1 MILQTLV
8 VLACVAASAPAAH
21 AQQAEPAPALRA
33 ELPAGQT
40 IGAGRL
46 KFWGLDVY
54 DALLWAEPGF
64 RHGDFASQPFVL
76 ELSYLRAFAA
86 RDIARRSLEEIGRVN
101 ALEPAKA
108 VQWQAALAR
117 AFPDVKRGDRI
128 AGIHRPGVGV
138 TFLTNGKETGEIRSA
153 EFARLF
159 FGIWLGPGTSEPGL
173 RQALI
178 GKSPP

>member
-1 MILQTLV
+1 MILQAV
-8 VLACVAASAPAAH
+8 VVVACTAVAASTAH
-21 AQQAEPAPALRA
+21 AQQTEATPALRA

-40 IGAGRL
+40 IGKGRL

-64 RHGDFASQPFVL
+64 RHGDYASHPFVL
-76 ELSYLRAFAA
+76 ELSYLRGFAA
-86 RDIARRSLEEIGRVN
+86 RDIARRSLEEIGRVS
-101 ALEPAKA
+101 AIEPAKA
-108 VQWQAALAR
+108 AQWQAALAA

-128 AGIHRPGVGV
+128 TGIHRPGVGV
-138 TFLTNGKETGEIRSA
+138 TFLTNGQLTGEVRSA